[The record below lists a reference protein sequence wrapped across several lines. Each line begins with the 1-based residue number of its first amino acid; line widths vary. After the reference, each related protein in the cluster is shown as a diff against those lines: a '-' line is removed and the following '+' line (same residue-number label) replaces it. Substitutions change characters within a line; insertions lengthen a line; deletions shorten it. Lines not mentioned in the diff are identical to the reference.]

1 MDQQISTGVGATILV
16 IIAMTIVAL
25 GVVYNN
31 KVIVEDVMPHETAL
45 VARKTPQERQLAQ
58 SRTKEMTPA
67 EISNI
72 ELKDIHVDFG
82 SSDGNN
88 MFTGTIVNNNN
99 FDITKL
105 FLNFSLTDQAGNKVS
120 DVSCSLP
127 DDNLT
132 HNGGYAVFDAHE
144 AKSFSEVCTF
154 PRNFGGTWSYS
165 VSIRRVEKSL

>member
-1 MDQQISTGVGATILV
+1 MNQHIPTGAGVLVLIIVAITIG
-16 IIAMTIVAL
+16 AL

-31 KVIVEDVMPHETAL
+31 KVIDEDIALPETAL
-45 VARKTPQERQLAQ
+45 VVQKTLKEQQLAE
-58 SRTKEMTPA
+58 SRAKEMTPA

-99 FDITKL
+99 FDITEV
-105 FLNFSLTDQAGNKVS
+105 FLNFSLTDQNGNKVS

-132 HNGGYAVFDAHE
+132 YNGGYAVFYAHE
-144 AKSFSEVCTF
+144 TKSFSEVCTF

-165 VSIRRVEKSL
+165 VSIRQVEKSL

>member
-1 MDQQISTGVGATILV
+1 M
-16 IIAMTIVAL
+16 AL
-25 GVVYNN
+25 GFAYNN
-31 KVIVEDVMPHETAL
+31 KVIVEDVMPHETAS
-45 VARKTPQERQLAQ
+45 VIRKTPKEEQLTESMA
-58 SRTKEMTPA
+58 KEMTHA
-67 EISNI
+67 EISKI

-120 DVSCSLP
+120 DVSCSLS